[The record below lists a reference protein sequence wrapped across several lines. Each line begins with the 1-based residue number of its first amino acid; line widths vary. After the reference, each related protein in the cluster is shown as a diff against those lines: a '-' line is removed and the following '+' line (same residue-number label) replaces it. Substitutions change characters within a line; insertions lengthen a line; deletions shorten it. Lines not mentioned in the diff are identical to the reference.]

1 MPVAECVSF
10 NIGFTKKLN
19 NSSVDKEQAFYFV
32 VKTETGNPIEKLLN
46 SILS

>member
-19 NSSVDKEQAFYFV
+19 NSGGDKEQAFYYV
-32 VKTETGNPIEKLLN
+32 GRLKQGVQLKNY
-46 SILS
+46 